1 MGLNGKIHLQINLE
15 GPTLKRDL
23 MEELAT
29 KLIQGH
35 LPNMGL
41 NGKIHQQ
48 INLEGPTLKRD

>member
-29 KLIQGH
+29 KLI
-35 LPNMGL
+35 
-41 NGKIHQQ
+41 
-48 INLEGPTLKRD
+48 